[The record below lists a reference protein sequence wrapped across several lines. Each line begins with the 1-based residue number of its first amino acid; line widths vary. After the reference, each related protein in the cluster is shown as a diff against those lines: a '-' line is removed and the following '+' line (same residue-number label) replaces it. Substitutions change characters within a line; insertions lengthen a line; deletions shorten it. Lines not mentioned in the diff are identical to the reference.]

1 MRHVSRL
8 PFLFL
13 VGLNLVIPFS
23 GTSQDVEQTIKAD
36 PWKSTGAV
44 TMSHIF
50 TWPKDSLKND
60 IPYSY
65 YLSGSLNTTF
75 FGVVSVPISFSYT
88 NNKFASTIAYP
99 FNRFSIAPSY
109 KWIKTYMGY
118 ASMTFSPYTL
128 AGREFMG
135 GGVELTPPDFPLS
148 FSAYYGRFNKAV
160 EFDSTL
166 MQPIYR
172 RMSGGMM
179 IGYKG
184 EMFNVSANVVRTND
198 VEKSLSLNKSDSSY
212 LTPKGNV
219 AFGIN
224 ADAHPFENT
233 TVSAQYAMSI
243 VDNNCSSD
251 STGSAILENSDATHR
266 YQAYKVSASQSVSF
280 GSIGVSYEQVS
291 PNYTSF
297 AAYHNTDDFRNL
309 TADFAARIGS
319 KINLSGNV
327 GYQRDNLDNQDVN
340 TNTQAIYNV
349 SLQVTP
355 IERLSL
361 SGSVSNIQSYVYIK
375 DVVEKVTETNQYQN
389 LDTLSYTELNFSAN
403 GAASY
408 SFGDQQALS
417 QTVSASYSYQK
428 ASHEQKYTDDFTGT
442 NIHNLNASYQISH
455 NDSKTTLSL
464 SANFNHTDAGEQKS
478 DVATYSATL
487 SNSFVKNL
495 RASVSANYN
504 TVDAETDYTIIN
516 TRASLNYS
524 FLQHHTVN
532 LNFSAL
538 TNNSQSSGTQYSL
551 NLTYTYNFGCGLKR
565 TDGKCHWYG
574 DF

>member
-1 MRHVSRL
+1 MRHLSRL
-8 PFLFL
+8 SILFL
-13 VGLNLVIPFS
+13 ACLFLTMPFS
-23 GTSQDVEQTIKAD
+23 GISQDVEQTIKAD

-44 TMSHIF
+44 TMSHIL

-60 IPYSY
+60 LPYSY

-75 FGVVSVPISFSYT
+75 FGVVSVPVSFSYT

-109 KWIKTYMGY
+109 RWIKTYIGF

-179 IGYKG
+179 LGYKS
-184 EMFNVSANVVRTND
+184 EKFNVSANVVRSND
-198 VEKSLSLNKSDSSY
+198 VEKSLSLNKSDSNY
-212 LTPKGNV
+212 LAPKGNV
-219 AFGIN
+219 AFGVN
-224 ADAHPFENT
+224 ADVHLFENT
-233 TVSAQYAMSI
+233 TLSAQYAMSI

-251 STGSAILENSDATHR
+251 STDSAILENTDDTHR

-309 TADFAARIGS
+309 TVDFTTRIGS

-349 SLQVTP
+349 SLQITP

-361 SGSVSNIQSYVYIK
+361 NGSVSNIQSYVYIK
-375 DVVEKVTETNQYQN
+375 DVVEKVSETNQYQN
-389 LDTLSYTELNFSAN
+389 LDTLSYTELNFSVN
-403 GAASY
+403 GGASY
-408 SFGDQQALS
+408 SFGDQQALM
-417 QTVSASYSYQK
+417 QTVSANYSYQK
-428 ASHEQKYTDDFTGT
+428 ASHEQKYTDDYTGT
-442 NIHNLNASYQISH
+442 NIHNLNAAYQISH
-455 NDSKTTLSL
+455 NASKTSLSL
-464 SANFNHTDAGEQKS
+464 AANFNRTDAEEQQS

-487 SNSFVKNL
+487 TNSFVKNL
-495 RASVSANYN
+495 RASVSVNYN
-504 TVDAETDYTIIN
+504 TVNAETDYNIIN

-538 TNNSQSSGTQYSL
+538 TNNSKSSGTQYSL
-551 NLTYTYNFGCGLKR
+551 NLTYTYNFGCGVKR
-565 TDGKCHWYG
+565 AEDKCHWYG

>member
-1 MRHVSRL
+1 MRHKSRL
-8 PFLFL
+8 PILFL
-13 VGLNLVIPFS
+13 VGLNLTMPLA

-44 TMSHIF
+44 TMSHIL

-60 IPYSY
+60 LPYSY
-65 YLSGSLNTTF
+65 YLSGSLNTTL

-109 KWIKTYMGY
+109 RWIKTYIGY

-172 RMSGGMM
+172 RMSGGVMV
-179 IGYKG
+179 GYKS

-198 VEKSLSLNKSDSSY
+198 VEKSLSLNKSDSTY
-212 LTPKGNV
+212 WAPKGNI

-251 STGSAILENSDATHR
+251 STGSAILENSDDTHR

-309 TADFAARIGS
+309 TVDFATRIGP

-327 GYQRDNLDNQDVN
+327 GYQRDN
-340 TNTQAIYNV
+340 
-349 SLQVTP
+349 
-355 IERLSL
+355 
-361 SGSVSNIQSYVYIK
+361 GSVSNIQSYVYIK
-375 DVVEKVTETNQYQN
+375 DVVEKVSETNQYQN

-428 ASHEQKYTDDFTGT
+428 ASHVQKYTDDFTGT

-455 NDSKTTLSL
+455 NASKTSLSL

-478 DVATYSATL
+478 DVYTYSATL
-487 SNSFVKNL
+487 SNSYVKNL

-524 FLQHHTVN
+524 FLQHHTVD

-538 TNNSQSSGTQYSL
+538 TNNSKSSGTQYSL

-565 TDGKCHWYG
+565 TDGKCHWYS